1 MFAFSLVYLFEG
13 LCKNTLIQR
22 VISVYSEKK
31 LFLSLHL
38 NQFVKWEKELTLT
51 SNQQTE
57 IERLRKKIIQL
68 QLVVANILELAD
80 ELKYGMI
87 EKVMAKSDF
96 EIGIEYLKKH
106 L

>member
-1 MFAFSLVYLFEG
+1 
-13 LCKNTLIQR
+13 
-22 VISVYSEKK
+22 
-31 LFLSLHL
+31 
-38 NQFVKWEKELTLT
+38 VKWEKELTLT